1 MQHQIQYQI
10 QYNVC
15 AVIICAI
22 VLFTH
27 LIRKKTKE
35 YHNLVF
41 TLIVITTLIGA
52 ISNIANTVGNM
63 KIVDMNQTLLVGLDY
78 LYFFTLN
85 LPPFLFAVYTVT
97 LVQNN
102 FFKRSVPL
110 KLLIIVPEMIT
121 VLTLLSNHWTRWYF
135 YYENGIYQRGTC
147 QLILYAAD
155 LYFVAFGVIY
165 VFRAREEATR
175 YTKFSVC
182 AYMIIGYVTALI
194 QLMNPPLLLMHFGM
208 SVCALALLLNLQK
221 SEEYL
226 NSELGIFNRRIM
238 ERIIKNNL
246 SSGKKMRIQF
256 IKIEELKLIVHNLGS
271 ENRKSLLQQVAGF
284 LDKISK
290 GNVYYYNGGT
300 FVIMVAEEHRRL
312 IENCNQAIGER
323 FRAQWQIESAQ
334 FFVNYKTM
342 SFSMPDDVKD
352 LSTFYFCNSEFSNMV
367 PNKEHMIAI
376 SDIDF
381 NQIERKIRV
390 EKIIKRAIEE
400 DHFQIYFQPIYS
412 MEKDRI
418 TSAEALLRL
427 IDPEDGFI
435 SPNEFIPLAEKN
447 GMIIQIGEIVLE
459 KVFRFMRG
467 HDLKRLGI
475 EYIEINLSVVQC
487 MQKELADTVLA
498 LMQRY
503 GIEKHTV
510 NLEITETATTDSP
523 KVFLKNM
530 QTLSKEGITF
540 SLDDFGTG
548 YSNISATASLPLEM
562 IKLDKSLI
570 DMASGHQKGKD
581 ILAGI
586 VTMVKKM
593 GFKIVAEGIEEREQV
608 EMLRTF
614 GIDYIQGYYFS
625 RPLPEMQFIEYLN
638 TFQSPV

>member
-97 LVQNN
+97 LIQNN

-147 QLILYAAD
+147 QLILYATD

-271 ENRKSLLQQVAGF
+271 ENRKSLLWQVAGF

-290 GNVYYYNGGT
+290 GNVYYYNSGT
-300 FVIMVAEEHRRL
+300 FVIMVPEEHRRL
-312 IENCNQAIGER
+312 IENCKQAIGER

-334 FFVNYKTM
+334 FFLNYKTM

-435 SPNEFIPLAEKN
+435 PPNEFIPLAEKN

-475 EYIEINLSVVQC
+475 AYIEINLSVVQC

-510 NLEITETATTDSP
+510 NLEITETATTDSL

-608 EMLRTF
+608 EMLRTL